1 MRREWKVRTWQVRSA
16 GNSSWKSRLRKG
28 KAGVG
33 RGLGRV
39 IYVCSDGKPDW
50 RSQGERL
57 KMLEREREEAKV
69 RLLGSS
75 GIQQMEDLAP
85 ESKCHL
91 LP

>member
-1 MRREWKVRTWQVRSA
+1 MASKECWQFFL
-16 GNSSWKSRLRKG
+16 KSRLRKG